1 MEFNMNTLF
10 GVCNLRTVKRVSIIV
25 ALALALTACGGGGG
39 KVIPAV
45 PLDQLVE
52 SLFAQFDAGTL
63 SEESLITQLRAL
75 GF

>member
-1 MEFNMNTLF
+1 MNTLF
-10 GVCNLRTVKRVSIIV
+10 GVCNLRTVKRVSMIA
-25 ALALALTACGGGGG
+25 ALALALTACGGGG
-39 KVIPAV
+39 KVIPSV

-63 SEESLITQLRAL
+63 SEESLIAQLKAL